1 MPEPPRKIDLY
12 RGVFLPAGYPVFREI
27 GHIQP
32 LLAKFSHSLPPF
44 SQHHLCRKGLSGY
57 SGVCAGDFIMVVCQ
71 VPDGNLEIK
80 TRDNNVVEGCCHV
93 EDPGTWDGIKGIG
106 PWIDKLCG

>member
-32 LLAKFSHSLPPF
+32 LLAKFSHPIY
-44 SQHHLCRKGLSGY
+44 HLFLSITSAEKG
-57 SGVCAGDFIMVVCQ
+57 F
-71 VPDGNLEIK
+71 PDMALY
-80 TRDNNVVEGCCHV
+80 V
-93 EDPGTWDGIKGIG
+93 PGTS
-106 PWIDKLCG
+106 